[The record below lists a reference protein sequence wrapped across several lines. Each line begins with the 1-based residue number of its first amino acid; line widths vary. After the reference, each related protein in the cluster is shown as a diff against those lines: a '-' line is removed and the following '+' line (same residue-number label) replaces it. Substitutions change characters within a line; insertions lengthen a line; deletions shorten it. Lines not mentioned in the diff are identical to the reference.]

1 MEQCSMFPSIHRQL
15 CEGCQKAAIDPPAKI
30 LTQKIKF
37 AALPISNIQGFELPR
52 WKNMCWLHEK
62 LLQKRPPEK
71 IWTACCTWLG
81 LPAASWN
88 TSGNDSS
95 FAVFLVGPPVCW
107 RGSPLHLFYFP
118 SSAYSFQHDWL
129 CRVVGCNSKMA
140 TTVTDLIGGKAAES
154 ELTKIRCVPANLVF
168 LMKR

>member
-1 MEQCSMFPSIHRQL
+1 MERVPVYSQAVLWRVPKGCNWPSCKDPHSENQICSSTNLKYSRLWAPTLKKYVLTAWKTSA
-15 CEGCQKAAIDPPAKI
+15 EKATRED
-30 LTQKIKF
+30 LDC
-37 AALPISNIQGFELPR
+37 L
-52 WKNMCWLHEK
+52 LH
-62 LLQKRPPEK
+62 
-71 IWTACCTWLG
+71 CCST
-81 LPAASWN
+81 SWN